1 MEGFREF
8 RVLWR
13 AFSLMDYRIED
24 EGCRIGDLRL
34 GLRELGFTYR

>member
-13 AFSLMDYRIED
+13 AFPPMDYGIED
-24 EGCRIGDLRL
+24 EGCRIEDSRL
-34 GLRELGFTYR
+34 GIRELGFIFR